1 MRSFIRRSGT
11 WLACWSARCARPKAG
26 WGERDVSVTLD
37 ILDIGARGDGI
48 AEDQGRRYFV
58 PFTLPGERV
67 EAEPRGE
74 HRPGRGEGIAADLVE
89 VLAPSRHR
97 ETPPCAHFKVCG
109 GCALQH
115 WRRDAYTAWKTE
127 LIARALAQRGV
138 AAPRFEPPLVGA
150 PGERR
155 RADFVLRRHGRRVVA
170 GFHERASTEI
180 VDVGTCVVARPGL
193 NALLEPL
200 RASLASVLPDGGA
213 ADAMVNETA
222 SGLDLLIRPHRRL
235 DLSLE
240 RREAL
245 VALAEHAD
253 VARLSWGDRAS
264 AEPVVVRRQPL
275 LLMGGVRIEPPP
287 GAFLQATQRAE
298 QAMRAM
304 VSEWTGDAPRLAD
317 LFAGLGALSLGR
329 AGKLALF
336 ESDRQA
342 GASVEAAARQLVG
355 GKVMAERRDLF
366 RNPLTAAELDAFDAV
381 LLDPPRAGAAA
392 QSAELARAKVPRVV
406 YGSCDPGSFARDART
421 LQDGGY
427 RLEKLLPVDQFLWSA
442 HIELIALFTR
452 APLRSE

>member
-1 MRSFIRRSGT
+1 
-11 WLACWSARCARPKAG
+11 
-26 WGERDVSVTLD
+26 
-37 ILDIGARGDGI
+37 
-48 AEDQGRRYFV
+48 
-58 PFTLPGERV
+58 
-67 EAEPRGE
+67 
-74 HRPGRGEGIAADLVE
+74 
-89 VLAPSRHR
+89 
-97 ETPPCAHFKVCG
+97 
-109 GCALQH
+109 
-115 WRRDAYTAWKTE
+115 
-127 LIARALAQRGV
+127 
-138 AAPRFEPPLVGA
+138 
-150 PGERR
+150 
-155 RADFVLRRHGRRVVA
+155 
-170 GFHERASTEI
+170 
-180 VDVGTCVVARPGL
+180 
-193 NALLEPL
+193 
-200 RASLASVLPDGGA
+200 
-213 ADAMVNETA
+213 
-222 SGLDLLIRPHRRL
+222 
-235 DLSLE
+235 
-240 RREAL
+240 
-245 VALAEHAD
+245 

-329 AGKLALF
+329 TGKLVLF

-342 GASVEAAARQLVG
+342 IAAVALAARGLG
-355 GKVMAERRDLF
+355 GKVTAERRDLF

-427 RLEKLLPVDQFLWSA
+427 RLEKLLPVDQFLWSP

-452 APLRSE
+452 APLRSTRH

>member
-1 MRSFIRRSGT
+1 VSIR
-11 WLACWSARCARPKAG
+11 
-26 WGERDVSVTLD
+26 LD
-37 ILDIGARGDGI
+37 IREIGARGDGV
-48 AEDQGRRYFV
+48 AELDGRRYFV
-58 PFTLPGERV
+58 PFTLPGETV
-67 EAEPRGE
+67 DAEPRDK
-74 HRPGRGEGIAADLVE
+74 RGEGIAADLLE

-97 ETPPCAHFKVCG
+97 EAPPCAHFKVCG

-115 WRRDAYTAWKTE
+115 WRRDAYTAWKVE
-127 LIARALAQRGV
+127 LIVRALAQRGV
-138 AAPRFEPPLVGA
+138 EAPRFEPPLVGA

-155 RADFVLRRHGRRVVA
+155 RADFVLRRQGRRVVA
-170 GFHERASTEI
+170 GFHERASAEI
-180 VDVGTCVVARPGL
+180 VDVGTCVVVRPAL
-193 NALLEPL
+193 DALLEPL

-245 VALAEHAD
+245 VALAEGAD
-253 VARLSWGDRAS
+253 LARLCWGDRAS
-264 AEPVVVRRQPL
+264 AEPVVVRRTPL
-275 LLMGGVRIEPPP
+275 VVFGEARIEPPP

-304 VSEWTGDAPRLAD
+304 VGAWTGDAPKLVD

-329 AGKLALF
+329 TGKLTLF

-342 GASVEAAARQLVG
+342 VAAVAAAARRLG
-355 GKVMAERRDLF
+355 GKVTAERRDLF

-427 RLEKLLPVDQFLWSA
+427 RLEKLLPVDQFLWSP
-442 HIELIALFTR
+442 HIELIALFAR
-452 APLRSE
+452 APLRSTRH

>member
-1 MRSFIRRSGT
+1 MSIR
-11 WLACWSARCARPKAG
+11 
-26 WGERDVSVTLD
+26 LD
-37 ILDIGARGDGI
+37 IREIGARGDGV
-48 AEDQGRRYFV
+48 AEVDGRRYFV
-58 PFTLPGERV
+58 PFTLPGETV
-67 EAEPRGE
+67 DAEPRDK
-74 HRPGRGEGIAADLVE
+74 RGEGIAADLLE

-97 ETPPCAHFKVCG
+97 EAPPCAHFKVCG

-115 WRRDAYTAWKTE
+115 WRRDAYTAWKVE
-127 LIARALAQRGV
+127 LIVRALAQRGV
-138 AAPRFEPPLVGA
+138 EAPRFEPPLVGA

-155 RADFVLRRHGRRVVA
+155 RADFVLRRQGRRVVA
-170 GFHERASTEI
+170 GFHERASAEI
-180 VDVGTCVVARPGL
+180 VDVGTCVVVRPAL
-193 NALLEPL
+193 DALLEPL

-245 VALAEHAD
+245 VALAEGAD
-253 VARLSWGDRAS
+253 LARLCWGDRAS
-264 AEPVVVRRQPL
+264 AEPVVVRRTPL
-275 LLMGGVRIEPPP
+275 VVFGEARIEPPP

-304 VSEWTGDAPRLAD
+304 VGAWTGDAPKLVD

-329 AGKLALF
+329 TGKLTLF

-342 GASVEAAARQLVG
+342 VAAVAAAARRLG
-355 GKVMAERRDLF
+355 GKVTAERRDLF

-427 RLEKLLPVDQFLWSA
+427 RLEKLLPVDQFLWSP
-442 HIELIALFTR
+442 HIELIALFAR
-452 APLRSE
+452 APLRSTRH

>member
-1 MRSFIRRSGT
+1 MSIRLEIR
-11 WLACWSARCARPKAG
+11 
-26 WGERDVSVTLD
+26 EV
-37 ILDIGARGDGI
+37 GARGDGI
-48 AEDQGRRYFV
+48 AELDGRRYFV
-58 PFTLPGERV
+58 PFTLPGETV
-67 EAEPRGE
+67 DAEPRDK
-74 HRPGRGEGIAADLVE
+74 RGEGIAADLSE

-97 ETPPCAHFKVCG
+97 EAPPCAHFRTCG

-115 WRRDAYTAWKTE
+115 WRRDAYTAWKVE
-127 LIARALAQRGV
+127 LIVRALAQRGV
-138 AAPRFEPPLVGA
+138 DAPRFEPPLVGA

-155 RADFVLRRHGRRVVA
+155 RADFVMRRQGRRVVV
-170 GFHERASTEI
+170 GFHERASPEI
-180 VDVGTCVVARPGL
+180 VDVGTCVVARPAL
-193 NALLEPL
+193 NTLLEPL
-200 RASLASVLPDGGA
+200 RASLASVLPEGGA

-245 VALAEHAD
+245 VALAEGAD
-253 VARLSWGDRAS
+253 LARLCWGDRAS
-264 AEPVVVRRQPL
+264 AEPVVVRRAPL
-275 LLMGGVRIEPPP
+275 LVFGEAPGEVRIEPPP
-287 GAFLQATQRAE
+287 GTFLQASQRAE

-304 VSEWTGDAPRLAD
+304 VGAWTGEAPRLAD

-342 GASVEAAARQLVG
+342 VAAVAAAARRLG
-355 GKVMAERRDLF
+355 GKVTAERRDLF

-427 RLEKLLPVDQFLWSA
+427 RLEKLLPVDQFLWSP

-452 APLRSE
+452 APVRSPRH

>member
-1 MRSFIRRSGT
+1 MSIR
-11 WLACWSARCARPKAG
+11 
-26 WGERDVSVTLD
+26 LD
-37 ILDIGARGDGI
+37 IREIGARGDGV
-48 AEDQGRRYFV
+48 AELDGRRYFV
-58 PFTLPGERV
+58 PFTLPGETV
-67 EAEPRGE
+67 DAEPRDK
-74 HRPGRGEGIAADLVE
+74 RGEGIAADLLE
-89 VLAPSRHR
+89 VLVPSRHR
-97 ETPPCAHFKVCG
+97 EAPPCAHFKVCG

-115 WRRDAYTAWKTE
+115 WRRDAYTAWKVE
-127 LIARALAQRGV
+127 LIVRALAQRGV
-138 AAPRFEPPLVGA
+138 EAPRFEPPLVGA

-155 RADFVLRRHGRRVVA
+155 RADFVLRRQGRRVVA
-170 GFHERASTEI
+170 GFHERASAEI
-180 VDVGTCVVARPGL
+180 VDVGTCVVVRPAL
-193 NALLEPL
+193 DALLEPL

-245 VALAEHAD
+245 VALAEGAD
-253 VARLSWGDRAS
+253 LARLCWGDRAS
-264 AEPVVVRRQPL
+264 AEPVVVRRAPL
-275 LLMGGVRIEPPP
+275 VVFGEARIEPPP

-304 VSEWTGDAPRLAD
+304 VGAWAGDAPKLVD

-329 AGKLALF
+329 TGKLTLF
-336 ESDRQA
+336 ENDRQA
-342 GASVEAAARQLVG
+342 VAAVVAAARRLG
-355 GKVMAERRDLF
+355 GKVTAERRDLF

-427 RLEKLLPVDQFLWSA
+427 RLEKLLPVDQFLWSP
-442 HIELIALFTR
+442 HIELIALFAR
-452 APLRSE
+452 APLRSTRH

>member
-1 MRSFIRRSGT
+1 VSIRLEIR
-11 WLACWSARCARPKAG
+11 
-26 WGERDVSVTLD
+26 EV
-37 ILDIGARGDGI
+37 GARGDGI
-48 AEDQGRRYFV
+48 AELDGQRYFV
-58 PFTLPGERV
+58 PFTLPGETV
-67 EAEPRGE
+67 DAEPRDK
-74 HRPGRGEGIAADLVE
+74 RGEGIAADLLQ

-97 ETPPCAHFKVCG
+97 ETPPCAHFGICG

-115 WRRDAYTAWKTE
+115 WRRDAYTAWKVE
-127 LIARALAQRGV
+127 LIVRALAQRGV
-138 AAPRFEPPLVGA
+138 DAPRFEPPLVGA

-155 RADFVLRRHGRRVVA
+155 RADFVLRRQGRHVVA
-170 GFHERASTEI
+170 GFHERASPEI
-180 VDVGTCVVARPGL
+180 VDVGTCVVARPAL
-193 NALLEPL
+193 NAFLGPL

-222 SGLDLLIRPHRRL
+222 TGLDLLIRPHRRL
-235 DLSLE
+235 DLSIE

-245 VALAEHAD
+245 VALAEGAD
-253 VARLSWGDRAS
+253 LARVCWGDRAS
-264 AEPVVVRRQPL
+264 AEPLVVRRAPL
-275 LLMGGVRIEPPP
+275 LVFGEARIEPPP

-304 VSEWTGDAPRLAD
+304 VGGWTGEAPRLAD

-342 GASVEAAARQLVG
+342 VAAVAATARRLG
-355 GKVMAERRDLF
+355 GKVTAERRDLF
-366 RNPLTAAELDAFDAV
+366 RNPLTAAELDTFDAV
-381 LLDPPRAGAAA
+381 VLDPPRAGAAA

-427 RLEKLLPVDQFLWSA
+427 RLEKLLPVDQFLWSP

-452 APLRSE
+452 APLRSQRL